1 MSVNIFSNLV
11 RSKCKEEALIYLNSK
26 RGSKGSEIQLTRIQM
41 AEYLLPNENL
51 KIEEQR
57 KVFEIRNWMVDIPS
71 NFCKSENNKSK
82 CMCGIKENMQHIYEC
97 ENLNIEKT
105 NIRYEKIFTGN
116 TEQQRKILERFEKS
130 LKNRETCIQ
139 SNKSENDF
147 DQVIL
152 SCDQPFSVS
161 VECGNG

>member
-1 MSVNIFSNLV
+1 
-11 RSKCKEEALIYLNSK
+11 
-26 RGSKGSEIQLTRIQM
+26 
-41 AEYLLPNENL
+41 
-51 KIEEQR
+51 
-57 KVFEIRNWMVDIPS
+57 MVDIPS
-71 NFCKSENNKSK
+71 NFCKSENNKCK
-82 CMCGIKENMQHIYEC
+82 CMCGVKENMQHIYEC

-130 LKNRETCIQ
+130 LENRETYIQ
-139 SNKSENDF
+139 RNKSENDF

-152 SCDQPFSVS
+152 SCDQLFSVS

>member
-1 MSVNIFSNLV
+1 
-11 RSKCKEEALIYLNSK
+11 
-26 RGSKGSEIQLTRIQM
+26 
-41 AEYLLPNENL
+41 
-51 KIEEQR
+51 
-57 KVFEIRNWMVDIPS
+57 MVDIPS

-116 TEQQRKILERFEKS
+116 TEEQRKILKRFEQS
-130 LKNRETCIQ
+130 VKNRENIQ
-139 SNKSENDF
+139 RNNSEKES